1 MYVFKAAVIGAGT
14 MGVEIAQVISWSELP
29 VILKDVNDELV
40 QKGLQHAQTIYQRR
54 VDKGKM
60 SAQQMR
66 DKMDLIIPATTY
78 DDFTDVDF
86 VIEAVPEKMEIKKK
100 VFAELDEACPSHAIL
115 ATNTSALSISEMAD
129 ATQRPDKVVGFHFF
143 YPASVMKLIEVV
155 AGQATSEDT
164 LDTAVSFAESLR
176 KIAVRVKEC
185 PGFLVNR
192 ILMASMIEAIRFQEE
207 TGATMEEMDLALRE
221 GAGLPIG
228 PFLLADTLGLDI
240 VYDVAVTLEEAYG
253 ERFKAPESLRRLIE
267 ARHLGIKTG
276 QGFYAHTG

>member
-129 ATQRPDKVVGFHFF
+129 ATRRPDKVVGFHFF